1 MQENKD
7 KVAIVTGAAKN
18 IGRATSECLSK
29 LGFNILVHAN
39 SDKDGAMETLDI
51 VKKNGVNAGILIGD
65 LTNKETSKLL
75 EREGQKLGII
85 SVLINNASQR
95 EFNKFD
101 DMTFENDIGTDAFLT
116 GRVGLT
122 LILEHIRN
130 HDLTESEIDKI
141 LGL

>member
-1 MQENKD
+1 MQENRD

-39 SDKDGAMETLDI
+39 SDKNGAKETLDI

-65 LTNKETSKLL
+65 LTNKETSKLFVS
-75 EREGQKLGII
+75 EGQKLGII

-101 DMTFENDIGTDAFLT
+101 DMTFEQWRFVMSIILIHYFIPVRLSFQRWKKIIGE
-116 GRVGLT
+116 GL
-122 LILEHIRN
+122 
-130 HDLTESEIDKI
+130 
-141 LGL
+141 